1 MAKMKGD
8 KPNYFQGHRICMD
21 QNNSLQLNKSQ
32 LNSFTK
38 KLEHRRLTNIA
49 RQIEY
54 FLEIFLCSF
63 DNRAP
68 RKQQRLISR
77 MKNHCLTLMTCS
89 LQSSKSLN

>member
-54 FLEIFLCSF
+54 FLEIFYAL
-63 DNRAP
+63 
-68 RKQQRLISR
+68 
-77 MKNHCLTLMTCS
+77 LTTVLHG
-89 LQSSKSLN
+89 SSKDLFHV

>member
-1 MAKMKGD
+1 MQGD

-54 FLEIFLCSF
+54 FLEISLCSF

-68 RKQQRLISR
+68 RKQQ
-77 MKNHCLTLMTCS
+77 KTYFTYEES
-89 LQSSKSLN
+89 LFDLNDLFITVE